1 MIRHELTLR
10 ETIGDPKIISTATQY
25 AVHLNPR
32 NSRLININGLPDN
45 SLQVSLEIRP
55 EACSVRGHRLRL
67 ETKIWS
73 FRPAYVESKLHE
85 EFYRCS
91 WPTMFLRLYLPQSR
105 IRGWKTVAMLLLTFG
120 QLKMDNWFTMMG
132 MEESY
137 PVAGMNLMIVEQQIR
152 SDDKRKE
159 EPMV

>member
-1 MIRHELTLR
+1 M
-10 ETIGDPKIISTATQY
+10 
-25 AVHLNPR
+25 
-32 NSRLININGLPDN
+32 
-45 SLQVSLEIRP
+45 
-55 EACSVRGHRLRL
+55 
-67 ETKIWS
+67 
-73 FRPAYVESKLHE
+73 
-85 EFYRCS
+85 
-91 WPTMFLRLYLPQSR
+91 
-105 IRGWKTVAMLLLTFG
+105 AMLLLTFG